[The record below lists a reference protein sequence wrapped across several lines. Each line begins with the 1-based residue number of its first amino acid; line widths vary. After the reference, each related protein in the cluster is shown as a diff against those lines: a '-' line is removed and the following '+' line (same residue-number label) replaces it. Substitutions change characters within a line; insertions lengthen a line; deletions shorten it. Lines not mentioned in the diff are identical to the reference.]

1 MSFATDKWFK
11 HIRQEMLTEGL
22 NDIGLPQELVDII
35 RTEMPSASEKGRVW
49 IGNAFKSAYV
59 HEVVQGPHTIQFDK
73 RSDLASDM
81 EEYKEKFLPFFQN
94 KGFNTLKDL
103 FDSIEKE
110 KYSVIFKKR
119 KSFVKSAKKM
129 GKSQDHVNRILSFL
143 DSYLATS
150 LTTFIQTDTSGKTV
164 LTLNQDPNNYKAA
177 ILFDKIVYIPYID
190 PDTGEKKTRK
200 KYLYDSI
207 SDFPPSEWELVQRKT
222 WEYQDSIDKEDQ
234 IIQTFDDGSYW
245 YDLQSNYCEKESER
259 MGHCGN
265 DYDGTLYSLRKK
277 DKESGAVSK
286 SFVTIAYSENENTI
300 FQIKGRFNTCP
311 PESLWNHIA
320 DFIRNMGANFL
331 RESGQHSEEQE
342 KFEEF
347 GEWLAGETGIIFE
360 GSLEK
365 RIQNMT
371 DECEG
376 YEQSFRETH
385 GEHTSFNSVLIS
397 SDDDWGGAETTVRWS
412 QQDIDFIVVQMP
424 FELEGK
430 YLHLLEEDLSV
441 DYAGDLLDI
450 IESNDGTNIT
460 GYYGTRPEFSF
471 IKANSLGEA
480 TGKWLTYG
488 GRGDTGEII
497 AAGSSTFLVLSDLTR
512 AISDA
517 TDDLD
522 TADASNYND
531 FLRTIETF
539 INDVEGSGDEIKS
552 FLIENEVIP
561 KPSIISYREKVE
573 ENFNNFVISTLK
585 KQSQYQYIIGSSAI
599 LFYTTQEEMQ
609 TIRRINVFSRNNG
622 FYKNAGG
629 YYYSE
634 EFKTKILQELAKKE
648 GEAIEFAKRQ
658 MKLNFGEKYEQ
669 KIDSLWEKFSLS
681 GGYIGSQASSLKNN
695 MFAGISAYSGDAD
708 ERKQKLKQDYFTYT
722 MKFDVN
728 ESTFPFYGP
737 LIEYYDNNFDLIVGA
752 FNKVV
757 KEYIREAAIKHREET
772 QQSDALPMQ
781 EARANPLDVRLYEI
795 DFVMSYP
802 LQQGFEITDIHN
814 IVRAI
819 PDVTTVRT
827 IGTKRRTQGNRSISL
842 QRLKFALQGQK
853 SRKEWVKQVLV
864 PQIRKISSTIRLHR
878 VEPADLVSSSKQR
891 LEELYYNSSMRQSSA
906 RTTPVP
912 AIQSLVDDW
921 VEGGV
926 MYDQPTNINLTRYSV
941 MMSVEDLK
949 PYLSREARKHG
960 HHFDAGYQNFIEIGP
975 RDPIYL
981 AIGKNGR
988 AKITGNEDDLRYA
1001 IKAGVEEV
1009 PVFISYQRQV

>member
-35 RTEMPSASEKGRVW
+35 RSNMPSASEKGRVW
-49 IGNAFKSAYV
+49 IGNAFKDTNSYKITEGGIELTSSAN
-59 HEVVQGPHTIQFDK
+59 FLSDK
-73 RSDLASDM
+73 T
-81 EEYKEKFLPFFQN
+81 EYEEKFLPFFQN
-94 KGFNTLKDL
+94 KGFNILKDL
-103 FDSIEKE
+103 FDSLEEEKF
-110 KYSVIFKKR
+110 SVILKRR

-143 DSYLATS
+143 DSHLATS
-150 LTTFIQTDTSGKTV
+150 LTTFLYYVESTL
-164 LTLNQDPNNYKAA
+164 LTLNQDPNNYKVAN
-177 ILFDKIVYIPYID
+177 LFDKIVYIPYID
-190 PDTGEKKTRK
+190 PDTGEKKTKK

-207 SDFPPSEWELVQRKT
+207 SDFPPSEWELVEQKASI
-222 WEYQDSIDKEDQ
+222 YQESLDKEDQ

-245 YDLQSNYCEKESER
+245 YDLESNYCEIESER

-265 DYDGTLYSLRKK
+265 DDDGTLYSLRKK

-376 YEQSFRETH
+376 YEQTFRETH
-385 GEHTSFNSVLIS
+385 GEHTSFSSVSIYD
-397 SDDDWGGAETTVRWS
+397 DDDWGGGGGVSIRWE
-412 QQDIDFIVVQMP
+412 QGDIDFIVVQVP
-424 FELEGK
+424 FELEDK
-430 YLHLLEEDLSV
+430 YLHLFEEDLGG
-441 DYAGDLLDI
+441 DYADELLEI
-450 IESNDGTNIT
+450 IESNDGTGIT
-460 GYYGTRPEFSF
+460 GVYGTRPDFSF
-471 IKANSLGEA
+471 IRASSLADA
-480 TGKWLTYG
+480 TGKWLMYG

-497 AAGSSTFLVLSDLTR
+497 AAGSSTFLVLSDLTT

-522 TADASNYND
+522 KADASRYSN
-531 FLRTIETF
+531 FLSKIRTF

-561 KPSIISYREKVE
+561 KPEIDSYREKVE
-573 ENFNNFVISTLK
+573 ENFNNFVISTRLGTK
-585 KQSQYQYIIGSSAI
+585 NKFIITSSAI

-609 TIRRINVFSRNNG
+609 TIRQIDVFSGNNG
-622 FYKNAGG
+622 FYRN
-629 YYYSE
+629 SE
-634 EFKTKILQELAKKE
+634 GDYHGEKFKTKILQELMKKE
-648 GEAIEFAKRQ
+648 SEAIEFAKRQ

-695 MFAGISAYSGDAD
+695 MFVGLGMYSGDSD
-708 ERKQKLKQDYFTYT
+708 ERKQKPQSDYFTYRIE
-722 MKFDVN
+722 FDVN
-728 ESTFPFYGP
+728 ESTFSFYGP

-752 FNKVV
+752 FDKVV
-757 KEYIREAAIKHREET
+757 KEFIKEAAIKYREET

-781 EARANPLDVRLYEI
+781 EVNNPLDVRVYEM

-802 LQQGFEITDIHN
+802 LGLGFEITDVHN
-814 IVRAI
+814 IIRAI
-819 PDVTTVRT
+819 PDVTTIRT
-827 IGTKRRTQGNRSISL
+827 IGNTKRSQGNRTISL

-853 SRKEWVKQVLV
+853 NRREWVRQVLL
-864 PQIRKISSTIRLHR
+864 PQIHKISSQIRIHKIDS
-878 VEPADLVSSSKQR
+878 ADLVSSSGRK
-891 LEELYYNSSMRQSSA
+891 LEESYYNSSMRQSTG
-906 RTTPVP
+906 RTTPIP
-912 AIQSLVDDW
+912 SIQSLIDDW
-921 VEGGV
+921 VQGGV
-926 MYDQPTNINLTRYSV
+926 MYDTPTNINLTRYSV
-941 MMSVEDLK
+941 MMDVEDLK
-949 PYLSREARKHG
+949 PYLPREARKHG
-960 HHFDAGYQNFIEIGP
+960 HHFDAGYQKFIEMGP

-1001 IKAGVEEV
+1001 LKAGVEEV
-1009 PVFISYQRQV
+1009 PVFISYQRQI

>member
-35 RTEMPSASEKGRVW
+35 RSNMPSASEKGRVW
-49 IGNAFKSAYV
+49 IGNAFKGAKPVYLLSFVLFVPSFYDD
-59 HEVVQGPHTIQFDK
+59 IQEYQDRFG
-73 RSDLASDM
+73 SYYQNQSFNIL
-81 EEYKEKFLPFFQN
+81 EE
-94 KGFNTLKDL
+94 L
-103 FDSIEKE
+103 FDSMVRE
-110 KYSVIFKKR
+110 KYSSILKKR
-119 KSFVKSAKKM
+119 KSFIKSSKKL
-129 GKSQDHVNRILSFL
+129 GIDQKIANSILHFVDDHM
-143 DSYLATS
+143 ATS
-150 LTTFIQTDTSGKTV
+150 LTSFLSMIENTV
-164 LTLNQDPNNYKAA
+164 LTLSQDPNNYKVAN
-177 ILFDKIVYIPYID
+177 LFDKIVYIPYID
-190 PDTGEKKTRK
+190 PDTGEKKTKK

-207 SDFPPSEWELVQRKT
+207 SDFPPSEWELVEEKASI
-222 WEYQDSIDKEDQ
+222 YQGSLDKEDQ

-245 YDLQSNYCEKESER
+245 YDLQSNYCEIESER

-265 DYDGTLYSLRKK
+265 DDDGTLYSLRKK

-412 QQDIDFIVVQMP
+412 QEDIDFIVVQMP

-430 YLHLLEEDLSV
+430 YLHLLEEDLGV

-471 IKANSLGEA
+471 IKANSLGGA

-497 AAGSSTFLVLSDLTR
+497 AAGSSTFLVLSDIAT
-512 AISDA
+512 AISEGVS
-517 TDDLD
+517 DDLD

-634 EFKTKILQELAKKE
+634 EFKTKILKELAKKE

-827 IGTKRRTQGNRSISL
+827 IGAKKRSQGNRSLSL

>member
-35 RTEMPSASEKGRVW
+35 RSNMPSASEKGRVW
-49 IGNAFKSAYV
+49 IGNAFKGAKPVYLLSFVLFVPSFYDD
-59 HEVVQGPHTIQFDK
+59 IQEYQDRFG
-73 RSDLASDM
+73 SYYQNQSFNIL
-81 EEYKEKFLPFFQN
+81 EE
-94 KGFNTLKDL
+94 L
-103 FDSIEKE
+103 FDSMVRE
-110 KYSVIFKKR
+110 KYSSILKKR
-119 KSFVKSAKKM
+119 KSFIKSSKKL
-129 GKSQDHVNRILSFL
+129 GIDQKIANSILHFVDDHM
-143 DSYLATS
+143 ATS
-150 LTTFIQTDTSGKTV
+150 LTSFLSMIENTV
-164 LTLNQDPNNYKAA
+164 LTLSQDPNNYKVAN
-177 ILFDKIVYIPYID
+177 LFDKIVYIPYID
-190 PDTGEKKTRK
+190 PDTGEKKTKK

-207 SDFPPSEWELVQRKT
+207 SDFPPSEWELVEEKASI
-222 WEYQDSIDKEDQ
+222 YQGSLDKEDQ

-245 YDLQSNYCEKESER
+245 YDLESNYCEIESER

-265 DYDGTLYSLRKK
+265 DDDGTLYSLRKK

-320 DFIRNMGANFL
+320 DFIRNMGAKFL

-412 QQDIDFIVVQMP
+412 QEDIDFIVVQMP

-430 YLHLLEEDLSV
+430 YLHLLEEDLGV

-471 IKANSLGEA
+471 IKANSLGGA

-497 AAGSSTFLVLSDLTR
+497 AAGSSTFLVLSDITT
-512 AISDA
+512 AISEGVS
-517 TDDLD
+517 DDLD

-634 EFKTKILQELAKKE
+634 EFKTKILKELAKKE

-827 IGTKRRTQGNRSISL
+827 IGAKKRSQGNRSLSL